1 MIDTEQLIELY
12 GTAPLNFLD
21 IVTQKM
27 AERDSIRS
35 FTSNAG
41 AGGLLFAIDGSA
53 ELTIDDEVY
62 MIERGT
68 VLHVGPNLALQSQI
82 TSDRPFEYAVIHF
95 RLANNA
101 SSQFPLFYKHFFI
114 KAYESM
120 KLIKKVQQLQQNF
133 LIPGGLAYLQSKGL
147 FLKILEE
154 IIITHEKSG
163 KDSTEDLDDIIDY
176 MHQFY
181 DEGISVLDIAQHFK
195 TDRRK
200 LSTLFINQIGV
211 SPTVYITDLRIQRA
225 KLLLRTSDLAIT
237 EVAENVGYRDHF
249 YFSRVF
255 KKETG
260 FSPTG
265 YRKYMK

>member
-1 MIDTEQLIELY
+1 MIKTEQLIELY
-12 GTAPLNFLD
+12 GTAPLTFLD

-27 AERDSIRS
+27 TERDSIRS
-35 FTSNAG
+35 FKSNVG
-41 AGGLLFAIDGSA
+41 ASGLLFAIDGSA
-53 ELTIDDEVY
+53 EFTIDDEVY
-62 MIERGT
+62 ILERGT
-68 VLHVGPNLALQSQI
+68 VLHVGTNLALQSQI
-82 TSDRPFEYAVIHF
+82 TSDRPFEYAVVHF
-95 RLANNA
+95 KLSDNT
-101 SSQFPLFYKHFFI
+101 SEHFPLYYKHFLI
-114 KAYESM
+114 NAYESM
-120 KLIKKVQQLQQNF
+120 KVIKKVQQLQQNF

-154 IIITHEKSG
+154 IIITHEKSCTDCTG
-163 KDSTEDLDDIIDY
+163 DMNDIIDY

-181 DEGISVLDIAQHFK
+181 GKGISVLDIAEHFN
-195 TDRRK
+195 TERRK
-200 LSTLFINQIGV
+200 LSTIFINQIGV

-260 FSPTG
+260 VSPTG
-265 YRKYMK
+265 YRKHMG